1 MPIVSISGAAR
12 GKPGGHP
19 AHGGVQSAEFPGLE
33 LKGWIIPQ
41 LRVNEITIGAGLAT
55 LGLLEALIVML

>member
-1 MPIVSISGAAR
+1 MPIVSISGAAL
-12 GKPGGHP
+12 GKRGGHP
-19 AHGGVQSAEFPGLE
+19 ATAAYKAPSFRVLE